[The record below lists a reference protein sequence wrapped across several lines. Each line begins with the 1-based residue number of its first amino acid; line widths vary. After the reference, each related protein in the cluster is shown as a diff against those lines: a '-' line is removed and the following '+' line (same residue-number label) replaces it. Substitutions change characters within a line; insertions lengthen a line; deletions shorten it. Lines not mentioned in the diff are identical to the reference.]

1 MDDLRVPAYG
11 QIDQAAKA
19 FLRLLRDRQT
29 KLIQREGV
37 LLPVKYAIG
46 KPGSV
51 LCVGITGVDIPA
63 HADPRRLE
71 NFVEGR
77 NRGGFG
83 LGEGRGRG
91 CEQRGDGGSKNK
103 FFHCLTFPWGRGQ
116 SPSSQ

>member
-77 NRGGFG
+77 NRGGVGFG
-83 LGEGRGRG
+83 EDRGRGR
-91 CEQRGDGGSKNK
+91 EQGGEGGSKNNV
-103 FFHCLTFPWGRGQ
+103 FHCLILPLVRGQ
-116 SPSSQ
+116 APSN

>member
-29 KLIQREGV
+29 KLIQREGI
-37 LLPVKYAIG
+37 LLPVKYTIG
-46 KPGSV
+46 KPGPV
-51 LCVGITGVDIPA
+51 LCVGISGVDIPA
-63 HADPRRLE
+63 HADSRSLE

-103 FFHCLTFPWGRGQ
+103 VFDCWTFRWVRDQ
-116 SPSSQ
+116 